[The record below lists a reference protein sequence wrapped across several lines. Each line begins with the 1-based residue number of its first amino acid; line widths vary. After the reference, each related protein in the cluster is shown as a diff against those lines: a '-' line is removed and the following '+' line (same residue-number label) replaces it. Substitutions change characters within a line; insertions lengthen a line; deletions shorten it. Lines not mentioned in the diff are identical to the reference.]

1 MRLIIRDD
9 AELASSYVANYIID
23 RIKHFNPTAAHP
35 FVLGLPTGS
44 SPMGVYKILVQKYKA
59 GLISF
64 ENVVTFNMDEYVGI
78 PRDHPES
85 YHSFMWKHF
94 FSHVN
99 VKPHNVHILDGNA
112 ANLEAEC
119 VQYEEKIKAAGGID
133 LFLGGIGEDGHIAF
147 NEPGSSLAS
156 RTRVKTLAYDTIL
169 ANSRFFGND
178 VEKVPRMALTV
189 GVQTVLEARE
199 VVVIILGARKALAL
213 QKCVEQGVNHMWTL
227 SSLQLHPHPMI
238 VVDEDATLELQ
249 VKTVKYF
256 KSIELVARAQ
266 GFEQILPSTIRT
278 GQTPI
283 PKTVVEEIASPT
295 IISSPTILQPQP
307 VTSRLLRASPAT
319 EYPVR
324 SVSPD
329 LVPDRMADRV
339 GVPDLTQRLTPNPE
353 QVLHRNSSSAD
364 LVPDRMADRVG
375 VPELTRRLTPNPVEQ
390 LQRNS
395 SSAELVPD
403 RMAERVKGIPDLA
416 RRLTPNPEQ
425 QQRVASVG
433 A

>member
-9 AELASSYVANYIID
+9 SDNASSYVANYIID
-23 RIKHFNPTAAHP
+23 RINHFGPTPSHP

-44 SPMGVYKILVQKYKA
+44 SSLGVYKILVEKYKA
-59 GLISF
+59 GLVSF

-99 VKPHNVHILDGNA
+99 IKPDNVNIPNGNA
-112 ANLEAEC
+112 PNLEAEC
-119 VQYEEKIKAAGGID
+119 VEYEAKIKRSGGID

-169 ANSRFFGND
+169 SNSRFFDND
-178 VEKVPRMALTV
+178 VEKVPKMALTV

-213 QKCVEQGVNHMWTL
+213 QRCIEQGVNHMWTL
-227 SSLQLHPHPMI
+227 SSLQLHPHPM
-238 VVDEDATLELQ
+238 VVCDEDATLELQ

-256 KSIELVARAQ
+256 KSIEKVAKEQ
-266 GFEQILPSTIRT
+266 GFEQILPSAIRT
-278 GQTPI
+278 GTKDI
-283 PKTVVEEIASPT
+283 PKTVVQESQSPT
-295 IISSPTILQPQP
+295 LQSPTILAPQP
-307 VTSRLLRASPAT
+307 MTSQLLRATSPAA

-339 GVPDLTQRLTPNPE
+339 GVPDL
-353 QVLHRNSSSAD
+353 S
-364 LVPDRMADRVG
+364 
-375 VPELTRRLTPNPVEQ
+375 
-390 LQRNS
+390 
-395 SSAELVPD
+395 
-403 RMAERVKGIPDLA
+403 

-425 QQRVASVG
+425 QRVTSVG

>member
-9 AELASSYVANYIID
+9 AETASSYVANYIID
-23 RIKHFNPTAAHP
+23 RIRHFNPTPSHP

-44 SPMGVYKILVQKYKA
+44 SPLGVYRILVEKYKA

-85 YHSFMWKHF
+85 YHSFMWKNF

-99 VKPHNVHILDGNA
+99 VNPNNVHILNGNA
-112 ANLEAEC
+112 PNLEAEC
-119 VQYEEKIKAAGGID
+119 VEYENKIKRAGGID

-169 ANSRFFGND
+169 ANSRFFNND
-178 VEKVPRMALTV
+178 VDQVPKMALTV

-199 VVVIILGARKALAL
+199 VVIIILGARKSLAL
-213 QKCVEQGVNHMWTL
+213 QKCIEQGVNHMWTL

-238 VVDEDATLELQ
+238 VCDEDATLELQ

-256 KSIELVARAQ
+256 KSIEKVAREQ
-266 GFEQILPSTIRT
+266 GFEQILPSSIRT
-278 GQTPI
+278 GPAPAVI
-283 PKTVVEEIASPT
+283 PKTVVDEVQ
-295 IISSPTILQPQP
+295 SPTILAPQP
-307 VTSRLLRASPAT
+307 MTSRLLRATPAT

-329 LVPDRMADRV
+329 LIPDRMADRV
-339 GVPDLTQRLTPNPE
+339 GVPDL
-353 QVLHRNSSSAD
+353 V
-364 LVPDRMADRVG
+364 
-375 VPELTRRLTPNPVEQ
+375 RRLTPQ
-390 LQRNS
+390 
-395 SSAELVPD
+395 
-403 RMAERVKGIPDLA
+403 
-416 RRLTPNPEQ
+416 PEQ
-425 QQRVASVG
+425 QHQRLASVG

>member
-1 MRLIIRDD
+1 MRLIVRDHSE
-9 AELASSYVANYIID
+9 AASAYVAKYIID
-23 RIKHFNPTAAHP
+23 RINHFQPTPAHP

-44 SPMGVYKILVQKYKA
+44 SPLGVYKILVEQHKA
-59 GLISF
+59 GKVSF

-85 YHSFMWKHF
+85 YHSFMWKNF

-99 VKPHNVHILDGNA
+99 VNPENVNILNGNA
-112 ANLEAEC
+112 PNLEAEC
-119 VQYEEKIKAAGGID
+119 VEYEAKIKRAGGID

-169 ANSRFFGND
+169 ANSRFFDND
-178 VEKVPRMALTV
+178 IEKVPKMALTV

-199 VVVIILGARKALAL
+199 VVVIIIGARKALAL
-213 QKCVEQGVNHMWTL
+213 QKCIEQGVNHMWTL

-238 VVDEDATLELQ
+238 VCDEDATLELQ

-256 KSIELVARAQ
+256 KSIEEVANQQ
-266 GFEQILPSTIRT
+266 GFEQILPSSIRT
-278 GQTPI
+278 GTITSQPQSQYNRQVTPI
-283 PKTVVEEIASPT
+283 NTAAAVPKTQINGIPQSPPTSPQKAELVVSV
-295 IISSPTILQPQP
+295 SSPTILAPQP
-307 VTSRLLRASPAT
+307 VTSRLLRPTSPAN

-329 LVPDRMADRV
+329 FVPDRMADRV
-339 GVPDLTQRLTPNPE
+339 QGKPEIRGRLTPQPE
-353 QVLHRNSSSAD
+353 S
-364 LVPDRMADRVG
+364 
-375 VPELTRRLTPNPVEQ
+375 
-390 LQRNS
+390 
-395 SSAELVPD
+395 
-403 RMAERVKGIPDLA
+403 
-416 RRLTPNPEQ
+416 Q
-425 QQRVASVG
+425 QGRFTSVG